1 MQKGCKDSSVQCSK
15 HSSCLNQGECVEG
28 FGRTYCNCEAVSFTG
43 AKCEVSAASLSF
55 NGSHGVE
62 FVLHNSISSSTEDI
76 SLRFKTR
83 LRNGILFA
91 LKKFVDQ
98 PSVVISLE
106 DGRIKCVYDREKND
120 KVIYVGDQNL
130 FNNDKWHTVHVK
142 RNGPKVLVEVF
153 DSEKNRYFVI
163 DDLGSNLSNIEYKY
177 INIGSSKSRSLE
189 QEHQNFIGSIQN
201 CKLNGDDMLPYY
213 INGKSTPFGSNV
225 FGNAD
230 PGETSLL
237 LHHQLTFSAQC
248 PITLPRVQANDGF
261 NIHLFFKTSQE
272 NGVIFFRR
280 GKEYRFMALELRNG
294 KLRFV
299 FELGGGVK
307 YLTSDLINKN
317 LNDKNWHQ
325 VTIKRFDRQKFS
337 MKIDQFKEL
346 FVEIGSPNPPLAE
359 LESFVIGGIV
369 PDYQRFDSDVL
380 GTDGFI
386 GCLASLEINNE
397 SPDLY
402 SNRLNLCS
410 NVQQGCVDLACNKES
425 CSNNGVCSSLSNQV
439 TCNCEMTSYTGPFC
453 KENSNYYF
461 FGKKNRACG
470 LIQYPLSP
478 PLTNQIND
486 KLAFGFTTTDTDGR
500 LVRIESDT
508 GDQYVSI
515 DLKEGKLHLNI
526 KINQMEENHVYMDK
540 KLNDNTYHV
549 VNFVR
554 ERNIV
559 SLKVDNFNELKFTLK
574 GEDSIFRTQS
584 NVFVGAATNGVR
596 GDYTNC
602 YYGIMSGMFFNDNYI
617 LDRGEKYGDVGIV
630 DYKYIHIEIDINQ
643 NRTRPLMPNGNCNL
657 GYTKSVDV
665 CVFEICPLNSDQ
677 ISDYCSCYEGYYEV
691 DYACVRRNDT
701 VIIPPARIGESSAKL
716 IPARVGNLE
725 TPIGLILGII
735 SGILLALLAA
745 AIGARKCADGLCVPV
760 KAEKPRTLANIQ
772 HSVIASTSK
781 TTNET
786 YEMRREEVPLIQQ
799 SSQKLVQNEDYYKD
813 IVEYGRYP
821 PPAPQ
826 FITTQSVN
834 ETTEIIEQT
843 TGGSAMSG
851 GTAYLTT
858 VGGGLLTRHAHHAS
872 HRDLDLLYYSQNNGA
887 DYELSNVTCFTMT
900 PNGKYA
906 LIGQSVG
913 TPQIWDTINGQLI
926 RSLNGLCSNCSNL
939 ELTCNGTLLVG
950 LASDTKVP
958 VDGLSYDPHA
968 LSLQIWEVTSGKPI
982 QMSHQIKCCV
992 FAVSAD
998 TNSIF
1003 MAGNQRFG
1011 RGISVGILDL
1021 VTNELTK
1028 EIKSD
1033 PTISFG
1039 DSPESIS
1046 ITPDER
1052 FAIVGCRSHNGT
1064 NFVVF
1069 DITKSTEI
1077 AQTKSI
1083 SLDAEPKCIQILNN
1097 SEVLTGTRG
1106 GHLIQWNLHSCKPT
1120 LTFVDPADVQA
1131 HRSSIN
1137 QIALSENKEFLVS
1150 ASSDGS
1156 AKIWNTNSKGLVSS
1170 LIGHRGEV
1178 RVL

>member
-1 MQKGCKDSSVQCSK
+1 V
-15 HSSCLNQGECVEG
+15 
-28 FGRTYCNCEAVSFTG
+28 
-43 AKCEVSAASLSF
+43 
-55 NGSHGVE
+55 
-62 FVLHNSISSSTEDI
+62 
-76 SLRFKTR
+76 
-83 LRNGILFA
+83 
-91 LKKFVDQ
+91 
-98 PSVVISLE
+98 
-106 DGRIKCVYDREKND
+106 
-120 KVIYVGDQNL
+120 
-130 FNNDKWHTVHVK
+130 
-142 RNGPKVLVEVF
+142 
-153 DSEKNRYFVI
+153 
-163 DDLGSNLSNIEYKY
+163 
-177 INIGSSKSRSLE
+177 
-189 QEHQNFIGSIQN
+189 
-201 CKLNGDDMLPYY
+201 
-213 INGKSTPFGSNV
+213 
-225 FGNAD
+225 
-230 PGETSLL
+230 
-237 LHHQLTFSAQC
+237 
-248 PITLPRVQANDGF
+248 
-261 NIHLFFKTSQE
+261 HLFFKTSQE

-280 GKEYRFMALELRNG
+280 GKEYRFMALELRSG

-299 FELGGGVK
+299 FDLGGGVK
-307 YLTSDLINKN
+307 YLASDAIGKS

-325 VTIKRFDRQKFS
+325 VTVKRFDRQKFS

-346 FVEIGSPNPPLAE
+346 FVEIGSAQPPPLAE
-359 LESFVIGGIV
+359 LESFVIGGLV
-369 PDYQRFDSDVL
+369 ASDYQRFDPNVL
-380 GTDGFI
+380 ATDGFI

-397 SPDLY
+397 AIPDLY

-410 NVQQGCVDLACNKES
+410 HVQQGCVDLACNKES
-425 CSNNGVCSSLSNQV
+425 CSNNGVCSSFSNQV
-439 TCNCEMTSYTGPFC
+439 TCNCEMTSYTGAYC

-470 LIQYPLSP
+470 LIKYRLQP

-486 KLAFGFTTTDTDGR
+486 KLAFGFTTTDTDGS
-500 LVRIESDT
+500 LVLIESEPSAD
-508 GDQYVSI
+508 DHQYVGI
-515 DLKEGKLHLNI
+515 ELKEGKIRLNI
-526 KINQMEENHVYMDK
+526 KINQLEESHVYMDK
-540 KLNDNTYHV
+540 TFNDNTYHV

-584 NVFVGAATNGVR
+584 NVIVGAASTQSN
-596 GDYTNC
+596 TNC
-602 YYGIMSGMFFNDNYI
+602 YYGIMSGMFFNENYI
-617 LDRGEKYGDVGIV
+617 LDRGEKQGDVGIV

-643 NRTRPLMPNGNCNL
+643 NRTRPLLPNGNCNL
-657 GYTKSVDV
+657 GYAKSVDV

-691 DYACVRRNDT
+691 EYACVRRNDT
-701 VIIPPARIGESSAKL
+701 AAMPPARIGESLAKL
-716 IPARVGNLE
+716 IPAKTGNLE

-799 SSQKLVQNEDYYKD
+799 SSQKLIQNEDYYKD

-821 PPAPQ
+821 PPQ

-843 TGGSAMSG
+843 TGGASAISG

-858 VGGGLLTRHAHHAS
+858 AGVVGGGGLLTRGHTHHAS

-926 RSLNGLCSNCSNL
+926 RSMNGLCSNCSNL
-939 ELTCNGTLLVG
+939 ELTCNGSLLVG
-950 LASDTKVP
+950 LASDNKLP
-958 VDGLSYDPHA
+958 AVDGSYDPHA

-1039 DSPESIS
+1039 DSPESIT

-1052 FAIVGCRSHNGT
+1052 FAIVGCRAHNGT

-1097 SEVLTGTRG
+1097 IEVLTGTRG

-1120 LTFVDPADVQA
+1120 LSFVDPTDVQA

-1156 AKIWNTNSKGLVSS
+1156 AKIWNTNAKSLVST

-1178 RVL
+1178 RNLFYFLRPSLSQI